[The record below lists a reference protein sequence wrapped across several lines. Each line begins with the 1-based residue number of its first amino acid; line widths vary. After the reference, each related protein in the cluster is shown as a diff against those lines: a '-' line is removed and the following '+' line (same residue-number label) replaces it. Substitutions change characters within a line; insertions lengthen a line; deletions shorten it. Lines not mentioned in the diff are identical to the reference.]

1 MYTGKCIIMVTCCLL
16 GTEIMTLTSSGDY
29 PALGES
35 ITLTCT
41 ITTDNPTPGYPWP
54 LEIHRPGGAGSD
66 ISCIRCNTHNPGG
79 YIKPDCSASTSA
91 LYNVNQCD
99 LKDEETTL
107 VFGITRITERE
118 IGQWGC
124 YWSYGQEPNAMLTDD
139 KLGKY
144 NIVFTMHVLYILDI
158 II

>member
-1 MYTGKCIIMVTCCLL
+1 MNNVPASSL

-29 PALGES
+29 PSMGET

-41 ITTDNPTPGYPWP
+41 ITTDNPTPGYPWS

-66 ISCIRCNTHNPGG
+66 ISDNSAGS
-79 YIKPDCSASTSA
+79 IKPDCINSTSA
-91 LYNVNQCD
+91 QYNVNQCD

-107 VFGITRITERE
+107 VFGITDITEKE

-124 YWSYGQEPNAMLTDD
+124 YYSYGQEPKAMLAVD

-144 NIVFTMHVLYILDI
+144 NIAFTLHVLYILDI